1 LTTPNHATKLS
12 GTGKLFRQGKEISTV
27 LYTLVSDPRHSHRI
41 ISGLFKVIKG
51 HTNLLGSGPLTLF
64 LDNGKQVQFGVS
76 VGNLRS
82 FEFIMDMN
90 NPSTVPSA

>member
-1 LTTPNHATKLS
+1 MTLPTNAKKLS

-27 LYTLVSDPRHSHRI
+27 LYTLVSEAGPSRRI
-41 ISGLFKVIKG
+41 ISGLLKVIKG
-51 HTNLLGSGPLTLF
+51 HTNLLGSDPLTLF

-76 VGNLRS
+76 IGNLRS

-90 NPSTVPSA
+90 THTNLL

>member
-1 LTTPNHATKLS
+1 MTTPANSIKLN

-27 LYTLVSDPRHSHRI
+27 LYTIVREAGHPQRI
-41 ISGLFKVIKG
+41 LSGLLKVIKG
-51 HTNLLGSGPLTLF
+51 RTNLLGSGSLTLF
-64 LDNGKQVQFGVS
+64 LDNGKQVHFGVS

-90 NPSTVPSA
+90 NQNNLL

>member
-1 LTTPNHATKLS
+1 MTLPTHAKKLS

-27 LYTLVSDPRHSHRI
+27 LYTIVSEVDAPRRI
-41 ISGLFKVIKG
+41 ISGLLKVIKG
-51 HTNLLGSGPLTLF
+51 HTNLLGNDPLTLF

-90 NPSTVPSA
+90 NHANLL

>member
-1 LTTPNHATKLS
+1 MTTSTKANKLN

-27 LYTLVSDPRHSHRI
+27 LYSLVSEAGHPGRV
-41 ISGLFKVIKG
+41 ISGLLKVIKG
-51 HTNLLGSGPLTLF
+51 HTNLLGGDPLTLL

-82 FEFIMDMN
+82 FEFIMDLN
-90 NPSTVPSA
+90 KQTSVL